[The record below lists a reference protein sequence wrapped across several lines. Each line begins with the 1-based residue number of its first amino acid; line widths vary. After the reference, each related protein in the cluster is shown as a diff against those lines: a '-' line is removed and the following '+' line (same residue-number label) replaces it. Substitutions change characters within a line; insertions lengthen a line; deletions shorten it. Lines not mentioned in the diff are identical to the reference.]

1 VGLVQN
7 TQNPENI
14 APVRVH
20 TRLLTHTTSM
30 ESHGQNITANKVL
43 IRNVNKLYV
52 MDLHKKLQGVQNTSD
67 DTGILPYSKM
77 HDTKRTC
84 F

>member
-1 VGLVQN
+1 
-7 TQNPENI
+7 
-14 APVRVH
+14 
-20 TRLLTHTTSM
+20 M